1 MLELIKGLY
10 SLLQI
15 LVALA
20 NSRLKISHLL
30 FSLGNQLLGLGGLE
44 LFLLNFGGQ
53 SLHLVLLLLDCLTVL
68 FNF

>member
-20 NSRLKISHLL
+20 NTRLKISHLL

-44 LFLLNFGGQ
+44 LFLLNLGGQ

>member
-20 NSRLKISHLL
+20 NTRLKISHLL